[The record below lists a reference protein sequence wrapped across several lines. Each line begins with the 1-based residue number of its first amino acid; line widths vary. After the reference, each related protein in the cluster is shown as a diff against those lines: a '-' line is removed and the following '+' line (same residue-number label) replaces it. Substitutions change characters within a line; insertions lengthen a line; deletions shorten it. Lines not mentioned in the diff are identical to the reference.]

1 MRRCEGACNR
11 TGAPSVAFYESGGAG
26 KRLDIFLGKEK
37 RSKVNFAP
45 TWQGQ
50 KDSNPRHTV
59 LETVAL
65 PAELYPYIKR
75 K

>member
-37 RSKVNFAP
+37 RSKANFAP
-45 TWQGQ
+45 TWWRQREQ
-50 KDSNPRHTV
+50 IPMIIYRISTMYTV
-59 LETVAL
+59 NFSS
-65 PAELYPYIKR
+65 Y
-75 K
+75 